1 MVIGDITNKK
11 LYNVMIWL
19 FKQVCLFTSGQRCF
33 VLLFLPYFS
42 LMNELILVSKK
53 KKNKQTNK
61 SMSFIYISIHAFIY
75 QHYFYQSRITSFYL
89 KLFKKFVAVVVGWV
103 DMVNK
108 LDQLQGP

>member
-53 KKNKQTNK
+53 KKNKKQTNK
-61 SMSFIYISIHAFIY
+61 QTKACHLYTSTYTLLYINIISI
-75 QHYFYQSRITSFYL
+75 
-89 KLFKKFVAVVVGWV
+89 KVA
-103 DMVNK
+103 
-108 LDQLQGP
+108 

>member
-53 KKNKQTNK
+53 KKKKQTNK
-61 SMSFIYISIHAFIY
+61 QTKACHLYILAYTLLYINIISI
-75 QHYFYQSRITSFYL
+75 
-89 KLFKKFVAVVVGWV
+89 KVA
-103 DMVNK
+103 
-108 LDQLQGP
+108 